1 MCNSCSCDND
11 DRCSVVGCVSL
22 GFCCPKCELYTE
34 SLDCIRLKVRV
45 TKVKPDVVAY
55 LEVMNA

>member
-1 MCNSCSCDND
+1 MCNSCSCENE

-22 GFCCPKCELYTE
+22 GFCCPKCELYNE
-34 SLDCIRLKVRV
+34 SLDCILSKMRV
-45 TKVKPDVVAY
+45 KNVKPDVIAQ